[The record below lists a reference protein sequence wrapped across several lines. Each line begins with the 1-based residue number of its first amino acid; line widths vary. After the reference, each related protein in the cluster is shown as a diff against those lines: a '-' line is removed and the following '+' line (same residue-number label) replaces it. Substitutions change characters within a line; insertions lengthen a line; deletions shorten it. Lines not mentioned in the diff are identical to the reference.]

1 MQFLREELASV
12 RANALLFDLDGVLV
26 DSGECVRRVCTS
38 WAIARGLD
46 PELVLRTGHGRRVQ
60 ETIRA
65 VAPHLDL
72 DREVAELVG
81 IEARTTDG
89 VYPVPG
95 AAALVASLPPG
106 AWAVVTSGARTVA
119 TLRLRHVGLP
129 IPRTL
134 ITADDVEQGKPHP
147 EGYLAAARA
156 LGFAA
161 ETCVVVEDA
170 PPGIEAAR
178 SAGMRSIGIAG
189 TYPASALVGAT
200 VVLPS
205 LGALGVRP
213 LPATGELEIDFALD
227 I

>member
-1 MQFLREELASV
+1 MQFLREELVSV

-81 IEARTTDG
+81 IEARTTEG
-89 VYPVPG
+89 VHPVPG
-95 AAALVASLPPG
+95 AAELVASLPPS
-106 AWAVVTSGARTVA
+106 AWAIVTSGARAVA

-129 IPRTL
+129 VPQTL
-134 ITADDVEQGKPHP
+134 ITADDVEEGKPHP

-189 TYPASALVGAT
+189 TYPASALVAAT

-205 LGALGVRP
+205 LGALRVHP
-213 LPATGELEIDFALD
+213 LPASRELEMDFVLD